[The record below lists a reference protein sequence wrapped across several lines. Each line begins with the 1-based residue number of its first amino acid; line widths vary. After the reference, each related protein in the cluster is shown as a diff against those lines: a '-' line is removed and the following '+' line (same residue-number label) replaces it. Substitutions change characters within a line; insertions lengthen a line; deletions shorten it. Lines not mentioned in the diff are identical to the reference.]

1 MSFWKQINSEP
12 SLDEILDD
20 PIVQLLMVGD
30 DTGPNEVRALV
41 EKVRAALDA
50 TVETESVA
58 EALPADE
65 QDGTADAVHAA

>member
-30 DTGPNEVRALV
+30 ETGPNEVRALV

-50 TVETESVA
+50 TVEA
-58 EALPADE
+58 EPAVEAPPAD
-65 QDGTADAVHAA
+65 QPGDAAGAVRAA